1 MLSLVFYRTPA
12 GNDVVL
18 DLIRN
23 LDPADRRV
31 IGEDLKTLQFRYP
44 LGLPLSRPLG
54 KGLSELRSSLPS
66 GREFRLFYCFDRQ
79 SSHLVALHGFIKKSQ
94 RTPDKE
100 MRIARDRQQEFS
112 AKAPP

>member
-1 MLSLVFYRTPA
+1 MFPLVFYRTPS

-18 DLIRN
+18 DLIRSF
-23 LDPADRRV
+23 DPSDKRT
-31 IGEDLKTLQFRYP
+31 IGEDLKSLQFRHP

-66 GREFRLFYCFDRQ
+66 GREFRLFYCFHQ
-79 SSHLVALHGFIKKSQ
+79 PMSQLIILHGFIKKSQ

-100 MRIARDRQQEFS
+100 LRIARDRQQEFS
-112 AKAPP
+112 ARAPP

>member
-1 MLSLVFYRTPA
+1 MFPLVFYRTPV

-18 DLIRN
+18 DLIRSC
-23 LDPADRRV
+23 DPADRRT
-31 IGEDLKTLQFRYP
+31 IGEDLKALQFRHP

-66 GREFRLFYCFDRQ
+66 GREFRLFYCFDRRT
-79 SSHLVALHGFIKKSQ
+79 SHIVVLHGFIKKSQ
-94 RTPDKE
+94 HTPDKD

-112 AKAPP
+112 

>member
-1 MLSLVFYRTPA
+1 MLPLVFYSTPA

-18 DLIRN
+18 NLIRT

-31 IGEDLKTLQFRYP
+31 IGEDLKTLQFRHP

-66 GREFRLFYCFDRQ
+66 GREFRLFYCFDRETSQ
-79 SSHLVALHGFIKKSQ
+79 LIVLHGFIKKSQ

-112 AKAPP
+112 VRLPP

>member
-1 MLSLVFYRTPA
+1 MFPLVFYRTPT

-18 DLIRN
+18 YLIRS
-23 LDPADRRV
+23 LDPVDRRT

-66 GREFRLFYCFDRQ
+66 GREFRLFYCFDRR
-79 SSHLVALHGFIKKSQ
+79 SSHLAVLHGFIKKSQ
-94 RTPDKE
+94 RTPEKE
-100 MRIARDRQQEFS
+100 IRIARERQQEFS
-112 AKAPP
+112 